1 MRYSRPTMRDYI
13 NQAERLK
20 DYRRMLEDGHGRLK
34 DRDEGLDEP

>member
-1 MRYSRPTMRDYI
+1 MRDYI

-34 DRDEGLDEP
+34 DRDERLRRTLKVIRQA